1 MSNHIAAKVGE
12 IAKTVL
18 MPGDPLRSKYIAEHY
33 LENAVLVNNIRGV
46 QGYTGTY
53 RGTPVTV
60 MASGMGIPSIGIY
73 SYELY
78 TEYDVDTI
86 IRIGSAGAYAVE
98 VQLRDL
104 VVAMGTCTSSNFA
117 AQFELPG
124 TYAPIAT
131 WKVLKTTAD
140 AAEKLGMQLKIG
152 NVLSQDE
159 FYDARPDVMDRW
171 KQMGVLAVEMEAAGL
186 YLTAARLQKQAL
198 AICTISD
205 DLNTG
210 AKLSAE
216 ERETGFHRMMELAM
230 QVEVDL
236 DAQR

>member
-60 MASGMGIPSIGIY
+60 MASGMGIPSNGIY

-230 QVEVDL
+230 QVAVDL

>member
-1 MSNHIAAKVGE
+1 MSNHIAAKAGE

-131 WKVLKTTAD
+131 WKVLQTTAD

-230 QVEVDL
+230 QVAVDL

>member
-1 MSNHIAAKVGE
+1 
-12 IAKTVL
+12 
-18 MPGDPLRSKYIAEHY
+18 
-33 LENAVLVNNIRGV
+33 
-46 QGYTGTY
+46 
-53 RGTPVTV
+53 
-60 MASGMGIPSIGIY
+60 
-73 SYELY
+73 
-78 TEYDVDTI
+78 
-86 IRIGSAGAYAVE
+86 
-98 VQLRDL
+98 
-104 VVAMGTCTSSNFA
+104 
-117 AQFELPG
+117 
-124 TYAPIAT
+124 
-131 WKVLKTTAD
+131 
-140 AAEKLGMQLKIG
+140 MQLKIG

-230 QVEVDL
+230 QVAVDL

>member
-1 MSNHIAAKVGE
+1 MNK

-230 QVEVDL
+230 QVAVDL

>member
-1 MSNHIAAKVGE
+1 MSNHIAAKAGE

-230 QVEVDL
+230 QVAVDL

>member
-230 QVEVDL
+230 QVAVDL